1 MPSDTA
7 KIEKLVNEVTAPV
20 TDQSRLQELQAAV
33 NDLILHNFDGLLQLL
48 YRLDVD
54 EQKLRALLRDMPGS
68 DAAAIITNMII
79 ERQLEKIKS
88 RRQYS
93 QRDDQL
99 SDEERW

>member
-1 MPSDTA
+1 MAADIAT
-7 KIEKLVNEVTAPV
+7 IEKLINEMTAPV
-20 TDQSRLQELQAAV
+20 SDSSRLQEMQAAV

-54 EQKLRALLRDMPGS
+54 EQKLRLLLRDMRGS
-68 DAAAIITNMII
+68 DAAVIITQLII